1 MALVIDD
8 YSENWSQLVYVLVF
22 GKAKIIEP
30 SKSTSVEQET
40 AVAALRL
47 KYEQYRSMAI
57 DQNPLIK
64 IVPDR
69 LRLWSGAPF

>member
-1 MALVIDD
+1 VSLVIDD
-8 YSENWSQLVYVLVF
+8 YSENWSQLVYVLIV

-30 SKSTSVEQET
+30 NKMSVEQKT

-47 KYEQYRSMAI
+47 KYAQYRSMAI

-64 IVPDR
+64 ILPDR
-69 LRLWSGAPF
+69 VRLWSGGSF